1 MSTGGATSLSSRGCS
16 STAGSKR
23 GLTMSYVPGSKVE
36 PSSKRTR
43 RKRAPA
49 PELPSEIMDRILEH
63 LAERRAG
70 GSVVVLG
77 MVNRAFRAHIANNAQ
92 LWYKLY
98 LHWRGPV
105 VQRRETA
112 VQRPYG
118 LGIPIAR
125 PGVVQLV
132 PSTPRTVPNFRT
144 RTLSMR

>member
-1 MSTGGATSLSSRGCS
+1 
-16 STAGSKR
+16 
-23 GLTMSYVPGSKVE
+23 
-36 PSSKRTR
+36 
-43 RKRAPA
+43 
-49 PELPSEIMDRILEH
+49 MDRILEH

-105 VQRRETA
+105 MARPTPS
-112 VQRPYG
+112 VQRPY
-118 LGIPIAR
+118 LQFR
-125 PGVVQLV
+125 QPGVVQLV
-132 PSTPRTVPNFRT
+132 PTTPRTVPNFRT